1 MSSQKNNVT
10 SLYFLLSFTFIDD
23 DTDDS
28 ADNDNDDDDDTDD
41 IPDNDNDVADKRIN
55 TDNNNISFHH
65 LLQVNNTDAEG
76 RLVLS
81 DGCYYASKSLNPKVI
96 IDIATLTGAQLGM

>member
-23 DTDDS
+23 DTDDI
-28 ADNDNDDDDDTDD
+28 A
-41 IPDNDNDVADKRIN
+41 DNDNDVADKRIN

>member
-10 SLYFLLSFTFIDD
+10 SLHFLLSFTFIDD
-23 DTDDS
+23 DTDDI
-28 ADNDNDDDDDTDD
+28 A
-41 IPDNDNDVADKRIN
+41 DNDNDVADKRIN

>member
-10 SLYFLLSFTFIDD
+10 SLYFLLFFTFIDD
-23 DTDDS
+23 DTDDI
-28 ADNDNDDDDDTDD
+28 A
-41 IPDNDNDVADKRIN
+41 DNDNDVADKRIN
-55 TDNNNISFHH
+55 TDNNNISLHY